1 MSGAIGAGLG
11 IATAAVF
18 LLTAFW
24 GFAALITDHTGAWAM
39 HTTHA
44 RWNDSADITAETLLR
59 QTVDQLAIL
68 KRDIAELQAQ
78 EEALKIV
85 LASAGF
91 AEIEGSMHR
100 VTVTHDA
107 TRKTINWQ
115 AVAKC
120 FNPSADLIEANTT
133 TSEPFDIV
141 RIGAKKT
148 H

>member
-1 MSGAIGAGLG
+1 MNTYKKHPSP
-11 IATAAVF
+11 AAAQ
-18 LLTAFW
+18 L
-24 GFAALITDHTGAWAM
+24 AAQLKDAPAHM
-39 HTTHA
+39 
-44 RWNDSADITAETLLR
+44 RWIDSADLTAETLLR
-59 QTVDQLAIL
+59 DMVDQLAIV

-91 AEIEGSMHR
+91 DEIEGSMHR
-100 VTVTHDA
+100 AAITHDA

-120 FNPSADLIEANTT
+120 FNPSPDLIEAHTT

>member
-1 MSGAIGAGLG
+1 
-11 IATAAVF
+11 
-18 LLTAFW
+18 
-24 GFAALITDHTGAWAM
+24 M
-39 HTTHA
+39 HTNTTPI
-44 RWNDSADITAETLLR
+44 RWNDSADLTAETLMR
-59 QTVDQLAIL
+59 DTVDQLAIL

>member
-1 MSGAIGAGLG
+1 MKTNIRL
-11 IATAAVF
+11 
-18 LLTAFW
+18 
-24 GFAALITDHTGAWAM
+24 
-39 HTTHA
+39 
-44 RWNDSADITAETLLR
+44 NDSGDMTAETLLR
-59 QTVDQLAIL
+59 QTVDQLAIV

-91 AEIEGSMHR
+91 EEIEGTMHR
-100 VTVTHDA
+100 VCITHDA
-107 TRKTINWQ
+107 TRKTIDWQ

-120 FNPSADLIEANTT
+120 FNPSADLIETHTT
-133 TSEPFDIV
+133 TGKPFDIV

>member
-1 MSGAIGAGLG
+1 MN
-11 IATAAVF
+11 T
-18 LLTAFW
+18 T
-24 GFAALITDHTGAWAM
+24 
-39 HTTHA
+39 HTTQATGHTFDA
-44 RWNDSADITAETLLR
+44 LLR
-59 QTVDQLAIL
+59 DTVDQLAII
-68 KRDIAELQAQ
+68 KRDISELQAQ
-78 EEALKIV
+78 EEALKVV

-91 AEIEGSMHR
+91 DEIEGTMHR
-100 VTVTHDA
+100 AAITHDA

-115 AVAKC
+115 AVARC